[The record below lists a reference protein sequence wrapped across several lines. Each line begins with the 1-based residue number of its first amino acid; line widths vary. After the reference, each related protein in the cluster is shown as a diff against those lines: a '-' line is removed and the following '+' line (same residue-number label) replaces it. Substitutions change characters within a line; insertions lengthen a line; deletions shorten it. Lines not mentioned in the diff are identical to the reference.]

1 MAFWVKLILDG
12 RWQIAI
18 LFAIIIIL
26 FHLKKDSIARILSII
41 LAAYS
46 CLIYATPLPNY
57 LIYEQQENEYPNIL
71 EVSNLSPSKTYHI
84 VILGT
89 SASSDTTLPSTM
101 RLHSSMTTRLI
112 EGLRI
117 FHAIHFSKIITTGT
131 YPGKDYSHGKIAA
144 EALLDL
150 GIPAENIEYIEHA
163 KTTEQEAYQ
172 YAQNYPDSIP
182 VILVSD
188 YDHLPRASSW
198 FEKYGI
204 ETIPAPAQKPNAS
217 IAAFQTTWDDF
228 EWGWYRMELW
238 NIYLQKLIAD
248 LQLTFQHL
256 K

>member
-1 MAFWVKLILDG
+1 MAFWTKILLDG

-26 FHLKKDSIARILSII
+26 FHLKKESLARFTTICLAVYSLLIFSTPLVNI
-41 LAAYS
+41 LA
-46 CLIYATPLPNY
+46 
-57 LIYEQQENEYPNIL
+57 QEELKIEYPNIL

-101 RLHSSMTTRLI
+101 RLHSSMTIRLI

-117 FHAIHFSKIITTGT
+117 FHGIHSSKIITTGT
-131 YPGKDYSHGKIAA
+131 YPGNGYSHGKIAA

-163 KTTEQEAYQ
+163 ETTEQEAYQ

-188 YDHLPRASSW
+188 FDHLPRASSW

-204 ETIPAPAQKPNAS
+204 KTIPAPAQKPNTS
-217 IAAFQTTWDDF
+217 IAAYQITWDDF
-228 EWGWYRMELW
+228 LWDWYRMKLW
-238 NIYLQKLIAD
+238 NIYLQKIAAD